1 MPIFIN
7 KTDELKKDQKIRPK
21 SRRKSDVVKVS
32 NTIAACNYLNRKKRI
47 PASKKPKTSP
57 RKLWLQKPSTRE
69 NCNTSSMSAS
79 EIPSISSNNDQI
91 STPIIPPAIVI
102 CPDNSEPEPD
112 VEFYPHGKKLKP
124 KRRESLGSIA
134 LKARESSLVKE
145 RRKSHGDMSHIRA
158 KWLLGFNLTM
168 VRDFIIFIYIIPD
181 FFKKLFSLNPT
192 IWGLWNGHRYGRVKV
207 LRNIQIYT
215 YVFIDFLK
223 ESFNRNARV

>member
-7 KTDELKKDQKIRPK
+7 KSDEVKKEKIRPK

-69 NCNTSSMSAS
+69 NCITSSMPSS
-79 EIPSISSNNDQI
+79 EIPLISSNKEKIN
-91 STPIIPPAIVI
+91 TPIIPPAIVI

-181 FFKKLFSLNPT
+181 FF
-192 IWGLWNGHRYGRVKV
+192 
-207 LRNIQIYT
+207 
-215 YVFIDFLK
+215 
-223 ESFNRNARV
+223 